1 MLNFCL
7 NLANHLHI
15 LSNNKIYCA
24 YFQISNPEKKN
35 KSNILSE
42 IFIFFFL
49 RNSFKTP
56 IINIGMSTKCINR
69 YESKQTKQRCK
80 FELMI
85 IHWQFLS
92 SERNLSYWCLI
103 VEPLSDPLLPQSPT
117 YPSKDLT
124 LWFYRRW
131 W

>member
-24 YFQISNPEKKN
+24 YFQISNPEKKI
-35 KSNILSE
+35 KV
-42 IFIFFFL
+42 IFYQKFSFFFW
-49 RNSFKTP
+49 RNFFKTP
-56 IINIGMSTKCINR
+56 IINIGMRTKCINR
-69 YESKQTKQRCK
+69 YESKQTEQRCK

-85 IHWQFLS
+85 IHWQFSS

-117 YPSKDLT
+117 YPSMDLT